1 MGLTGPQVVVWE
13 TSMGVWFLMF
23 IEILSKKKRT
33 LFSALKQTALS
44 ENQLLEFR
52 GNCEISFLVFI
63 LMRGVADPCPL
74 GKAADVCSVHTPSK
88 KKNAF
93 VLMETMAS
101 FFSCGVLGPVGLHY
115 ISI

>member
-1 MGLTGPQVVVWE
+1 
-13 TSMGVWFLMF
+13 
-23 IEILSKKKRT
+23 
-33 LFSALKQTALS
+33 
-44 ENQLLEFR
+44 
-52 GNCEISFLVFI
+52 
-63 LMRGVADPCPL
+63 MRGVADPCPV